1 MVKYLSSYIFEI
13 RNRDIVPC
21 ATENIAVVD
30 DNDSRILKFKIPAVI
45 DDVDI
50 TDKILAIRYVNALGQ
65 FDTFFSDTR
74 EIKTDGDKRYIIF
87 PWYLSQ
93 KATAASGT
101 LTYDI
106 SVYDGHITDAAE
118 EGQYILH
125 TKPQVLN
132 IEKGLLDVGSASQN
146 PDVWTDAI
154 ATFQKIIGSYS
165 NDAMNA
171 AEAAKK
177 SEDKANAYKDA
188 AAVSASNAAASEA
201 KAKQSEQNAATSE
214 TNAAESANKAK
225 ASQTASAT
233 SETNA
238 KTSEQNAKASEN
250 ASKASA
256 DDSASSA
263 SDSANSAQASLN
275 SQNAAKTSETKA
287 LASEK
292 AAKQSETN
300 AATSV
305 QNASNYADNSQQS
318 ANDAA
323 ASAAAALV
331 SQNAAKASEDKAKIS
346 ETNAKTSET
355 NVANALVGT
364 LKLSGGTMTGDI
376 TMSGDAKFV
385 GNLTGNAGTATSADS
400 ATNDSIG
407 QQIDATY
414 IKDLR
419 PTGDKIIITKGNN
432 ETSTID
438 GAAPKGYILT
448 ETIPAS
454 TVTGQTWFHVGS
466 ISNTSD
472 GDLIKIEI
480 NCPTIVSTENN
491 SVAYSK
497 NITLFIHDLA
507 QTNDSDLSTAYIFS
521 YIMYDDKLKSSDVD
535 IENNSTKKEFFY
547 LIPTSGGNG
556 QSNAELWINTDS
568 TFFNSIINVSIAKKD
583 NWGYVL
589 RYSTNAPSAD
599 QAITPYS
606 KTSVVTDTNYAT
618 RTNAGIVQIGDN
630 ITVGNKGLISL
641 IKDNVD
647 GALGY
652 EAAEKI
658 NLVSITIPTTGW
670 NQDSNSAYPN
680 YIDIVAT
687 GITGSDCVA
696 LVIAPDSNVV
706 AKKCYFT
713 STESLPNYL
722 RIRARNIPT
731 EPIKAFYYII
741 REDILMSFGQT
752 PIGGVMLPP
761 ATTTELGGIIVG
773 EGLKVSDK
781 GVLSSDV
788 VIPEVD
794 KLTAYPVGSIYQ
806 SINLVSPA
814 KLFGGRWMQVAT
826 DRVLM
831 GASDSHFGG
840 TTVESGLP
848 NITGSFVADVKHQY
862 SNASGAFTDNGYNT
876 STGGS
881 DSYSNVR
888 KFSLDA
894 SRSNPIYGRSNTV
907 QPPAY
912 YVYSWLRLGNVVRVI
927 TDPENVIHLVKE
939 ADKVTGIADAN
950 GIFDA
955 ELPNSGEWTIT
966 VSRNGESKTKTFT
979 INEYTQCNVRI
990 TTADVFGVVWD
1001 YSNSSTALTR
1011 LNRQSDPSGFVT
1023 VDVLTEP
1030 VAAVGTDFG
1039 SSPFDSHAPWSGM
1052 EEYNIVNN
1060 AVGPKYGGTGFSRT
1074 DNDTMVFI
1082 PEFYYKVVDDVT
1094 NKKRYFYISS
1104 RQISGF
1110 EKHPGSGRY
1119 VGKYNTASGYVSKTG
1134 LAPLTDITR
1143 ATARTKSMA
1152 KGHGWYQYDYASWCA
1167 VILLYIVEYADWNS
1181 SSKIGTGAAKG
1192 VSGRTDSM
1200 TYHTGEASATSGVQ
1214 YRHIENVF
1222 GNIETFVDGINFN
1235 GNNVYVCTNPDEY
1248 ADNTYAGYTNVGTK
1262 TGSSG
1267 YIKALGFSE
1276 TAPWAIYPIDVG
1288 GNDTTYITDYCWNA
1302 SSGWHAMASQ
1312 GANDAGI
1319 LYLSLDKTSTT
1330 SNNTISTRLMF
1341 VPSKH

>member
-74 EIKTDGDKRYIIF
+74 EIKTDGDKKYITF

-106 SVYDGHITDAAE
+106 SIYDGHITDAAE

-132 IEKGLLDVGSASQN
+132 IEKGLLDVGSASKN

-154 ATFQKIIGSYS
+154 ATFQKIIGSYHD
-165 NDAMNA
+165 DAINA

-177 SEDKANAYKDA
+177 SEDNAKASEVNAESYKNA

-201 KAKQSEQNAATSE
+201 NANAYKDDAAASAESIRQSEINAHNYQIAAQKSAQAAATSEANAKQSEQNAATSE
-214 TNAAESANKAK
+214 TNAADSANKAK

-233 SETNA
+233 SEANA
-238 KTSEQNAKASEN
+238 KISEQNAKASEN
-250 ASKASA
+250 ASKTSA

-292 AAKQSETN
+292 AAKQSEIN
-300 AATSV
+300 ATASE
-305 QNASNYADNSQQS
+305 QNASSYADNSQQS
-318 ANDAA
+318 ADDAA
-323 ASAAAALV
+323 ASAAAALA
-331 SQNAAKASEDKAKIS
+331 SQNAAKASEDKAKAS
-346 ETNAKTSET
+346 ETNA
-355 NVANALVGT
+355 ANALAGA

-385 GNLTGNAGTATSADS
+385 GNLTGNADTATSADS

-448 ETIPAS
+448 ETIHTS

-507 QTNDSDLSTAYIFS
+507 QTNNSDLSTAYIFY

-535 IENNSTKKEFFY
+535 IENNSAKKEFFY

-583 NWGYVL
+583 SWGYVL
-589 RYSTNAPSAD
+589 KYSANAPSVD

-687 GITGSDCVA
+687 GITESDCVA

-731 EPIKAFYYII
+731 ESIKAFYYII

-752 PIGGVMLPP
+752 PIGGAMLPP

-773 EGLKVSDK
+773 DGLRVSDK
-781 GVLSSDV
+781 GVLSADI

-794 KLTAYPVGSIYQ
+794 KLTAYPVGSIFQ
-806 SINLVSPA
+806 TVSTTSPA
-814 KLFGGRWMQVAT
+814 ELFGGTWQEIAHN
-826 DRVLM
+826 RVLM
-831 GASDSHFGG
+831 GVG
-840 TTVESGLP
+840 TGHTAGSTVEAGLP
-848 NITGSFVADVKHQY
+848 NITGSLREAKADCSPFRGSKA
-862 SNASGAFTDNGYNT
+862 SLKSSGALKFVEINSSWGGYSSSSG
-876 STGGS
+876 STYDVYFDASLS
-881 DSYSNVR
+881 DS
-888 KFSLDA
+888 
-894 SRSNPIYGRSNTV
+894 IYGRSSTV
-907 QPPAY
+907 QPAAY
-912 YVYSWLRLGNVVRVI
+912 YVHIWKRV
-927 TDPENVIHLVKE
+927 
-939 ADKVTGIADAN
+939 G
-950 GIFDA
+950 
-955 ELPNSGEWTIT
+955 
-966 VSRNGESKTKTFT
+966 
-979 INEYTQCNVRI
+979 
-990 TTADVFGVVWD
+990 
-1001 YSNSSTALTR
+1001 
-1011 LNRQSDPSGFVT
+1011 
-1023 VDVLTEP
+1023 
-1030 VAAVGTDFG
+1030 
-1039 SSPFDSHAPWSGM
+1039 
-1052 EEYNIVNN
+1052 
-1060 AVGPKYGGTGFSRT
+1060 
-1074 DNDTMVFI
+1074 
-1082 PEFYYKVVDDVT
+1082 
-1094 NKKRYFYISS
+1094 
-1104 RQISGF
+1104 
-1110 EKHPGSGRY
+1110 
-1119 VGKYNTASGYVSKTG
+1119 
-1134 LAPLTDITR
+1134 
-1143 ATARTKSMA
+1143 
-1152 KGHGWYQYDYASWCA
+1152 
-1167 VILLYIVEYADWNS
+1167 
-1181 SSKIGTGAAKG
+1181 
-1192 VSGRTDSM
+1192 
-1200 TYHTGEASATSGVQ
+1200 
-1214 YRHIENVF
+1214 
-1222 GNIETFVDGINFN
+1222 
-1235 GNNVYVCTNPDEY
+1235 
-1248 ADNTYAGYTNVGTK
+1248 
-1262 TGSSG
+1262 
-1267 YIKALGFSE
+1267 
-1276 TAPWAIYPIDVG
+1276 
-1288 GNDTTYITDYCWNA
+1288 
-1302 SSGWHAMASQ
+1302 
-1312 GANDAGI
+1312 
-1319 LYLSLDKTSTT
+1319 
-1330 SNNTISTRLMF
+1330 
-1341 VPSKH
+1341 